1 MTIFDRVKSFADARK
16 MSLPQLARMA
26 GLSENA
32 IYNWKTHTPTD
43 ATLRSIAHVL
53 GITYDELV
61 GNKDPDP
68 KAELANQVGALF
80 RSVVDQ
86 QDLDEAHT
94 NDLKQE
100 MEDLLKVRAKRLREK
115 QNGKN

>member
-1 MTIFDRVKSFADARK
+1 MTLVERIKNFGKARGMGLKEIALKS
-16 MSLPQLARMA
+16 

-32 IYNWKTHTPTD
+32 IYGWNSHTPNE
-43 ATLRSIAHVL
+43 ATLRAVAQTLGVSYEVL
-53 GITYDELV
+53 IG
-61 GNKDPDP
+61 KKKPDP
-68 KAELANQVGALF
+68 KGELASQVGALF

-94 NDLKQE
+94 IDLKQE

-115 QNGKN
+115 QNGKG